1 MSNTRKWREAMQ
13 TVIWR
18 NLSVEI
24 ERDHMVDVGKGY
36 RIKSPQREK
45 NRLRQSSQWKESNA
59 AAWEWCV
66 WGGGQDAIQAW
77 SLWHTGHRC
86 AGDEEGG
93 HQSISEHSQSC
104 TRFFNFYFCPCA
116 PLTSFRLE
124 TLKPTQTAN
133 PFRSS
138 QFYSLG
144 PLAIS
149 LACPSG
155 FTQSNVLLNFYLFF
169 FFFLVEYNCFT
180 MLCSFLLYNNV
191 NQLNVHIYPFPS

>member
-1 MSNTRKWREAMQ
+1 MSNTHASGERQCRLSFG
-13 TVIWR
+13 R

-36 RIKSPQREK
+36 IGSSPYKEKRTALGKVANGKSQM
-45 NRLRQSSQWKESNA
+45 LLLGSDV
-59 AAWEWCV
+59 V
-66 WGGGQDAIQAW
+66 WWGGQDAIQAW
-77 SLWHTGHRC
+77 SFWHTGHRC
-86 AGDEEGG
+86 AGDGEGG
-93 HQSISEHSQSC
+93 HWSISEHFQSG

-138 QFYSLG
+138 QFYSFG

-155 FTQSNVLLNFYLFF
+155 FTQSNVLFKFLPLLFF
-169 FFFLVEYNCFT
+169 F
-180 MLCSFLLYNNV
+180 
-191 NQLNVHIYPFPS
+191 